1 MSQYQQWLG
10 RKREHSYHKVPITC
24 STGRGLSK
32 VSAAVTGGRRLL
44 RCLVHLDRL
53 DRDLL
58 SHGATWGEKGA
69 FSLSVLIPLWPCTAP
84 HTACHTAGT
93 QGPRRGQVACRALEG
108 KRKCHS
114 SFCPTSRY
122 SSGMSVAF
130 ITIPGSTRTQHRR
143 CWEERAP
150 AQPIAQAAPQSQ
162 AHGVNQNSKSPPSSR
177 VFTLQSLASFSTG
190 HSGTAT
196 PKTLQCLAQEQEHSC
211 PSMQPRAA
219 QAQPHSLWA
228 SLLTTR
234 LSAWLC
240 RQ

>member
-58 SHGATWGEKGA
+58 SHGATWEEKGA

-84 HTACHTAGT
+84 HMACHTAGT

-108 KRKCHS
+108 KGNATAASVQHLGIVQGCQWPSLPFLAPQGHS
-114 SFCPTSRY
+114 TEDAGRRGPQHSPLLKQPHKARLT
-122 SSGMSVAF
+122 AL
-130 ITIPGSTRTQHRR
+130 TRTA
-143 CWEERAP
+143 RAHLP
-150 AQPIAQAAPQSQ
+150 AGS
-162 AHGVNQNSKSPPSSR
+162 SPSR
-177 VFTLQSLASFSTG
+177 A
-190 HSGTAT
+190 
-196 PKTLQCLAQEQEHSC
+196 
-211 PSMQPRAA
+211 
-219 QAQPHSLWA
+219 
-228 SLLTTR
+228 
-234 LSAWLC
+234 
-240 RQ
+240 